1 MKIFNVLV
9 FPGATEIGLEI
20 QRALCHCKDIRLFS
34 AGSDVSNHAPYV
46 FARHFVIPS
55 IHDSLW
61 IERLNR
67 VIAEQQIDYIFPAYD
82 DVLVAL
88 AQNVAVVHAKII
100 ASPLETCL
108 ITRSKSQTY
117 QHFADSIPVPAQY
130 SDIESIDQ
138 YPVFLKPDR
147 GQGSAHTHIVYNKR
161 QLLCAF
167 SREREHIL
175 LEYLPGEEYTIDC
188 FSDRERGLLFCG
200 GRQRAR
206 TKSGISMHSRPIAD
220 PAFQEY
226 AEIISDKLTFY
237 GAWFFQL
244 KEDRQGMY
252 KLLEIAPRIA
262 GTMALHRGLGV
273 NFALLSLYE
282 QERIPI
288 TILRNDM
295 YLEIDRS
302 LVNRY
307 RHDLKYSTVY
317 VDFDDTLI
325 VNGQVNSELIQF
337 LYQCINAH
345 IRIILITKHAEHI
358 HTTLQRYRL
367 SGIFDEVIHL
377 PRTDHKSDYI
387 DPSGAILI
395 DDSFSE
401 RKAAEAKLG
410 ILTFDCSMLEVLLDH
425 RK

>member
-9 FPGATEIGLEI
+9 FPGGTEIGLEI
-20 QRALCHCKDIRLFS
+20 QRALRHCKDICLFS

-46 FARHFVIPS
+46 FARHVVVPS
-55 IHDSLW
+55 INDPVW
-61 IERLNR
+61 IERLNQII
-67 VIAEQQIDYIFPAYD
+67 VEQKIDYIIPAYD

-88 AQNVAVVHAKII
+88 AQNASDIRAKMIS
-100 ASPLETCL
+100 SPLETCI

-117 QHFADSIPVPAQY
+117 RYLTDSIPVPSQY
-130 SDIESIDQ
+130 SDLESIDR
-138 YPVFLKPDR
+138 YPVFLKPDK
-147 GQGSAHTHIVYNKR
+147 GQGSAHTHIVYDKQ

-167 SREREHIL
+167 SREREHIV

-200 GRQRAR
+200 GRQRTR
-206 TKSGISMHSRPIAD
+206 TRSGISMHSRPIAD

-226 AEIISDKLTFY
+226 AHAISNKLAFH

-244 KEDRQGMY
+244 KKDCQGVY

-262 GTMALHRGLGV
+262 GTMALYRGLGI

-307 RHDLKYSTVY
+307 NHQLKYSTVY

-325 VNGQVNSELIQF
+325 VHGEVNTELIRF
-337 LYQCINAH
+337 LYQCVNAN
-345 IRIILITKHAEHI
+345 IRIILITKHAEQI

-367 SGIFDEVIHL
+367 AVISHV
-377 PRTDHKSDYI
+377 PITNRTISTRTMR
-387 DPSGAILI
+387 S
-395 DDSFSE
+395 
-401 RKAAEAKLG
+401 
-410 ILTFDCSMLEVLLDH
+410 
-425 RK
+425 